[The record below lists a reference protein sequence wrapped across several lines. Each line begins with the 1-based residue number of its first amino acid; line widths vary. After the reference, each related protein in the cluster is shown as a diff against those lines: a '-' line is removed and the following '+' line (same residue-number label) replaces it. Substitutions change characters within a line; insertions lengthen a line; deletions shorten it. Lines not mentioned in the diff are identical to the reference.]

1 MHLHAFFGAKT
12 GLEISKVIVSYVL
25 IIVFS
30 LFMFYYVSR
39 VYNTVDRFFA
49 HAETKLSTHSAVIK
63 DMLFEEQGAIKIKP
77 TLKAMKQDFR
87 WIRRPTNE
95 TAKTTKLIS
104 VLPKEYVPLGIGY
117 HYDRRDADNMIRAI
131 EQRVAVTNLTDKY
144 RLDVGLAHREAK
156 KLSDRLRPLCTEE
169 FVFPFRD
176 NVVKWLEARNYT
188 SNRKTQILKAYD
200 EAKSLMA
207 DDLLKQRAGRVEAFI
222 KEEYYPEYK
231 NPRAILARGDLAKAI
246 FGPLS

>member
-1 MHLHAFFGAKT
+1 M
-12 GLEISKVIVSYVL
+12 
-25 IIVFS
+25 
-30 LFMFYYVSR
+30 
-39 VYNTVDRFFA
+39 
-49 HAETKLSTHSAVIK
+49 
-63 DMLFEEQGAIKIKP
+63 
-77 TLKAMKQDFR
+77 
-87 WIRRPTNE
+87 
-95 TAKTTKLIS
+95 
-104 VLPKEYVPLGIGY
+104 GIGY

-207 DDLLKQRAGRVEAFI
+207 DDLLKQRSGRVEAFI

-246 FGPLS
+246 FGPMFEQLNHVFFTLPETVKKIPANKRPEYIERNCKGPLFLCYRSHCI